1 MLRFTLFGFPILIH
15 WIFWLNTALM
25 GGALSANSPEQLRGL
40 LGWMVAVF
48 LSILIHELGHALTM
62 RNYGDRRVSIAL
74 YAFGGLAQGSNMLT
88 RKEDLIISAAGPGLQ
103 ILFGLAVGW
112 SITLW
117 RVSSPW
123 LHEMLDAFTV
133 ISLFWALLNLVP
145 IVPLDGGRLCLAWLG
160 PGKQRQALT
169 ISLVCAAAMAA
180 ISFER
185 DLWLGLQNSVLRLLD
200 IRAGTRVGG
209 GMFTLIFFGMLAWNN
224 WKQLRHEPQ
233 IPWMNA
239 R

>member
-1 MLRFTLFGFPILIH
+1 MLRFTLFGFPVLIH
-15 WIFWLNTALM
+15 WMFWLNAALM
-25 GGALSANSPEQLRGL
+25 GGALSASSPEQLRGL

-48 LSILIHELGHALTM
+48 LSILIHELGHAFTM
-62 RNYGDRRVSIAL
+62 RNCGDRRVGIVL
-74 YAFGGLAQGSNMLT
+74 YAFGGLAQGSNHLT
-88 RKEDLIISAAGPGLQ
+88 RKEDLLVSAAGPGLQ

-117 RVSSPW
+117 RVPSPW
-123 LHEMLDAFTV
+123 LLAMLDSFTIV
-133 ISLFWALLNLVP
+133 SLFWALLNLVP
-145 IVPLDGGRLCLAWLG
+145 VVPLDGGRLCQAYLG
-160 PGKQRQALT
+160 AGKQRLALT
-169 ISLVCAAAMAA
+169 ISLVCSVALALL
-180 ISFER
+180 SFQNQ
-185 DLWLGLQNSVLRLLD
+185 LWIGLQNSVLDLLD

-209 GMFTLIFFGMLAWNN
+209 GVFSLILFGMLAWNS